1 MEFILI
7 TVQYSIKTLIYTM
20 VKNYWVIV
28 QNIMLYLMIGKMHK
42 NTMKH
47 MFRNVNNC
55 ANRNMIDDVRVVEEV
70 QVVETLKAEKPNGCC
85 IIL

>member
-1 MEFILI
+1 MWYVNVLFRDIMEFILI

-47 MFRNVNNC
+47 YSNNFKC
-55 ANRNMIDDVRVVEEV
+55 PSRRQQKLQTNQWYFYVKYTTD
-70 QVVETLKAEKPNGCC
+70 L
-85 IIL
+85 